1 MPLLQTSWN
10 LEFKIANQQAS
21 DYDSGIQQGML
32 QDFTQATEQDI
43 IVASGVVNEQLPTP
57 IGNLC
62 VIYMLCDQAVQI
74 TLVPQ
79 GSTLATTP
87 PLTLYPN
94 IPTMLSVQLI
104 SAIYVSNA
112 TGVQANLS
120 YIAAGK

>member
-10 LEFKIANQQAS
+10 LEFKITNQQAS

-43 IVASGVVNEQLPTP
+43 IVASGAVNEQLPTP

-62 VIYMLCDQAVQI
+62 VIYMLCDQPI
-74 TLVPQ
+74 TIALVPL
-79 GSTLATTP
+79 GSVLANVQ

-104 SAIYVSNA
+104 QAIYVSNP
-112 TGVQANLS
+112 TLNQANLS